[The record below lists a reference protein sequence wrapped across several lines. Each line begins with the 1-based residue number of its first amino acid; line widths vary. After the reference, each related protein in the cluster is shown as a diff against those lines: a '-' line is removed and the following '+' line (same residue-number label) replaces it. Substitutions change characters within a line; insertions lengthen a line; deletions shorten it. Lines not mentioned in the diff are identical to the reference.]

1 MKNTSTTLENL
12 YKFIDDNDIALE
24 YVPSLKE
31 KHNLDGLFST
41 ASDKNIILLDSSLEK
56 DTKQHISVLA
66 EECGHY
72 STSYGNNIKNI
83 DSYNTKVL
91 IEKCELKADKWKC
104 KFIIPDALLRSKLL
118 EHNSLFEVATDLHI
132 DIDIVIN
139 RLTYL
144 SHQSTRYWLSDNIY
158 IELTSLP
165 NLHKVDINN
174 K

>member
-1 MKNTSTTLENL
+1 MENTSTTLENL

-24 YVPSLKE
+24 YIPSLKE
-31 KHNLDGLFST
+31 EYNLDGLFST
-41 ASDKNIILLDSSLEK
+41 ASDKNIILLDSNLEK
-56 DTKQHISVLA
+56 DAKKHISVLA

-104 KFIIPDALLRSKLL
+104 KFIIPDPLLRTKLL
-118 EHNSLFEVATDLHI
+118 EHNSLLEVATDLHI

-144 SHQSTRYWLSDNIY
+144 SHQSPRYWLSDNIY
-158 IELTSLP
+158 INLTSLP